1 MHKQKI
7 LIMSYHVS
15 EVWRKTIHD
24 GGLFLGFWNLETI
37 VVDLYYTPTL
47 MEKQTKHTEK
57 EITQKCN
64 TRKKE
69 IKWKDIPG

>member
-1 MHKQKI
+1 MHKQNI

-15 EVWRKTIHD
+15 EVWSMTIHD
-24 GGLFLGFWNLETI
+24 GGLFLGFWNLEAI

-47 MEKQTKHTEK
+47 KEKQTKHAEK

-64 TRKKE
+64 T
-69 IKWKDIPG
+69 